1 MSTPED
7 EEVLDKRTDVSARR
21 RLVIYGIVLVAVFL
35 IGLVP
40 MWLVARSRGAER
52 DAAQH
57 ELRLCQLENSL
68 ASAALDARRGEY
80 EHARQAASGF
90 FTSLREQ
97 VDLVKVPSD
106 LTSQQREALRPI
118 LNQRDLAWR
127 PGGRG
132 RRRRDLRQR
141 RDGRRAPFVQ
151 RADGRGLDSG
161 RFPHGGTHRWAR
173 RDRDTGTRAARGA
186 HSRPR
191 MNCRGPGLPRLCRN
205 HKELYRGTRW
215 SGPHPQ
221 SFTTSEK
228 QLTERLAPGPSC
240 REARGREAA

>member
-106 LTSQQREALRPI
+106 LTSQQSEALRPI
-118 LNQRDLAWR
+118 LNQRDDLITLLAR
-127 PGGRG
+127 SDP
-132 RRRRDLRQR
+132 
-141 RDGRRAPFVQ
+141 AS
-151 RADGRGLDSG
+151 AD
-161 RFPHGGTHRWAR
+161 
-173 RDRDTGTRAARGA
+173 
-186 HSRPR
+186 
-191 MNCRGPGLPRLCRN
+191 
-205 HKELYRGTRW
+205 
-215 SGPHPQ
+215 
-221 SFTTSEK
+221 
-228 QLTERLAPGPSC
+228 RLA
-240 REARGREAA
+240 EAYTSYQKAMGTGH